1 MPMSTRFVAVAIGIG
16 WSMSVASLAQ
26 AAPGEDTVTISKP
39 VTYLALPTMPRA
51 PSGSIRY
58 TQDLPPGTA
67 AKVGRYTADAYAA
80 TPSSNVKTDRDVVQ
94 SVKTNGLYT
103 TCNQS
108 VASTTGPA
116 GPGGTSL
123 NSQDQI
129 VVLRGDM
136 INICN

>member
-1 MPMSTRFVAVAIGIG
+1 MTKRSPLLIVATA
-16 WSMSVASLAQ
+16 SMLLTSSWPVQ
-26 AAPGEDTVTISKP
+26 AGGPGEDPVSITHP
-39 VTYLALPTMPRA
+39 VTYLALPTLPKA
-51 PSGSIRY
+51 PSGDIHYNR
-58 TQDLPPGTA
+58 DLPPEVA

-80 TPSSNVKTDRDVVQ
+80 NPSSNVKTERDVVQ
-94 SVKTNGLYT
+94 SVKTHGLYT

-116 GPGGTSL
+116 SPGGTKLGSK
-123 NSQDQI
+123 DQI